1 MNTNASISD
10 RAFAVLLDL
19 LTFFGFA
26 GGVCMM
32 IFSVNEI
39 NTEVS
44 EALVSR
50 GTLIKICIALVVA
63 YFVLDILLTRIFATT
78 PGKLC
83 MNCDVDFHR
92 GNSMI
97 HNIIRSFFK
106 VICLFTVIPAIFS
119 YLSASADYDTRAY
132 HDRIAKSNVTNT
144 TRTPRALGII
154 TVLVG
159 LALLVFFIYKYHSV
173 VGVTIDLGLPN
184 YKIFDV

>member
-1 MNTNASISD
+1 
-10 RAFAVLLDL
+10 
-19 LTFFGFA
+19 
-26 GGVCMM
+26 
-32 IFSVNEI
+32 
-39 NTEVS
+39 
-44 EALVSR
+44 
-50 GTLIKICIALVVA
+50 
-63 YFVLDILLTRIFATT
+63 
-78 PGKLC
+78 

-159 LALLVFFIYKYHSV
+159 LALLVVFIYKYHSV
-173 VGVTIDLGLPN
+173 LGVTIDLGLPN